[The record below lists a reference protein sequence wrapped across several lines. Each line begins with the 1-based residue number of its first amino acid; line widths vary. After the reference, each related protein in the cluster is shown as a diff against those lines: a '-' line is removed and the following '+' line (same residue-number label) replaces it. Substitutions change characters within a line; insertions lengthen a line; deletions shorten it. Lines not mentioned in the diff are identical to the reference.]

1 MQRFKK
7 KPDRLM
13 NREDIGNVIAE
24 GIYHALRP
32 LDEMVHQMER
42 RWGADRLVG
51 LVSIETAA
59 KYGRAKAK
67 LDRAIDANDVEA
79 VKKNAA
85 NMIKAWKVL
94 SDEAVTRGH
103 KGLDPEVWEVMTED
117 GQRYAFCRSN
127 VEAWKTS
134 KDMEG
139 TRVFS
144 IEEAARLIDVRFK
157 LVGEVKDVFSDAK
170 VVDAREQEPLDDAIP
185 F

>member
-1 MQRFKK
+1 
-7 KPDRLM
+7 
-13 NREDIGNVIAE
+13 
-24 GIYHALRP
+24 
-32 LDEMVHQMER
+32 MVHQMER

-51 LVSIETAA
+51 LVSVETAA

-117 GQRYAFCRSN
+117 GQRYAFVRSN
-127 VEAWKTS
+127 VEAWQTS
-134 KDMEG
+134 REM
-139 TRVFS
+139 
-144 IEEAARLIDVRFK
+144 ARLIEVRVK
-157 LVGEVKDVFSDAK
+157 LVGEVKDVFSDST
-170 VVDAREQEPLDDAIP
+170 VVSADKSVALDDEIP

>member
-13 NREDIGNVIAE
+13 NREEIGNVIAE

-32 LDEMVHQMER
+32 LDEMVQQMER

-51 LVSIETAA
+51 LVSVETAA

-67 LDRAIDANDVEA
+67 LDRAIDEHDVDA

-103 KGLDPEVWEVMTED
+103 KGLDPQVWEVTTED

-134 KDMEG
+134 REMEN
-139 TRVFS
+139 TRVF
-144 IEEAARLIDVRFK
+144 RLKKRQ
-157 LVGEVKDVFSDAK
+157 G
-170 VVDAREQEPLDDAIP
+170 
-185 F
+185 

>member
-51 LVSIETAA
+51 LVSVETAA

-134 KDMEG
+134 REMEN

-144 IEEAARLIDVRFK
+144 IEEAARLLDVRFK
-157 LVGEVKDVFSDAK
+157 LVGEVKDVFPDST
-170 VVDAREQEPLDDAIP
+170 VVSADKRVALDDEIP